1 MPVYSLGRAGGG
13 GVMMALA
20 ERPPQAVTPTL
31 AESEQRAS
39 FQCPTGRGCTSDR
52 ISKTVNRLRSNFLK
66 DHPASASKLQVRILL
81 EEVERQL
88 VDASEDAEAVRK
100 LSRQITTEFM
110 LSENPRE
117 PVSNYEDLKT
127 RLSQL
132 AYKPLAEVQ
141 SS

>member
-1 MPVYSLGRAGGG
+1 MVEATEKAQPTTQDHVLGNFH
-13 GVMMALA
+13 ALF
-20 ERPPQAVTPTL
+20 EQLGTMQRL
-31 AESEQRAS
+31 AISES
-39 FQCPTGRGCTSDR
+39 THDR

-100 LSRQITTEFM
+100 LSRQITTEFK
-110 LSENPRE
+110 LSENPRD
-117 PVSNYEDLKT
+117 PVTNYEDLKT

-132 AYKPLAEVQ
+132 AYKPLADVQ